1 MNELFSAAGPP
12 GAKEKI
18 ASCCKA
24 PSEGKT
30 LRAGKSNTW
39 TAVAFGLLHL
49 DDESAHTCL
58 VGITELLFPA
68 ILSDK
73 PLLPCTYPTTFP
85 EPSS

>member
-49 DDESAHTCL
+49 DDESYAKHKKAHDACCL
-58 VGITELLFPA
+58 FGEELEVDYA
-68 ILSDK
+68 
-73 PLLPCTYPTTFP
+73 T
-85 EPSS
+85 